1 MLNLKSVY
9 FYFLATKINLLNILK
24 LVYFKTSF
32 YSKSLR
38 SITPKKFYFF
48 PNSFL
53 LSSLVGHKN
62 FLFNISNID
71 TNIFWKKKV
80 IKKEEIKLHE
90 FLWLNLI
97 DRKNDNTIIKKII
110 NIWIYKNS
118 KYKSLIWD
126 SSTISK
132 RIISWILNAEII
144 LNNTEFLFRNDFLN
158 SIIMQTN
165 HLKKNYKHEHNYSK
179 KLEML
184 CAILLTGLV
193 FKEYSENYNFAIKDL
208 EKLTENFFDK
218 DGFPLNR
225 NPNDLLIFLKF
236 LIIIRE
242 CINDGQ
248 EYIPEFLDKI
258 IDNSLCCLKSIITPK
273 RQLPLFNGAVEVNV
287 EDFID
292 YIESLNYKIKKTKIN
307 VGKLQILSHK
317 KSYIFFDV
325 GAPPNKKFTS
335 NYQSGP
341 LSFEYYSDNEKIITN
356 CGFGLNIS
364 KKATLI
370 SRLTS
375 AQSTLTINDTSINVF
390 EKNRFLNLAFGNSIK
405 NSFKINNFQFNDDL
419 KKVFASASHDAYL
432 KRFGCIHKREIKIN
446 KIDNSIVGLDELNNE
461 NKSNNLNFNIRF
473 HLYPGISAIKTMGGN
488 TVLIN
493 IKKNKSLV
501 FRSENYNLTV
511 EKSIFLG
518 RNQILNNFCILI
530 SGVANDKNIK
540 INWELKKSI

>member
-1 MLNLKSVY
+1 MFNLKSIY

-24 LVYFKTSF
+24 LIYFKTS
-32 YSKSLR
+32 YYNQTLN

-48 PNSFL
+48 PNPFL

-62 FLFNISNID
+62 FLFDVTNID
-71 TNIFWKKKV
+71 TNIFWKEKI
-80 IKKEEIKLHE
+80 IKKGEIKLHE

-97 DRKNDNTIIKKII
+97 NRKNDNNTIKKII

-118 KYKSLIWD
+118 KYKSLIWEN
-126 SSTISK
+126 SVLSK

-144 LNNTEFLFRNDFLN
+144 LNNTDFLFKNDFLN
-158 SIIMQTN
+158 SIIQQTN
-165 HLKKNYKHEHNYSK
+165 HLKKNYKYEHDYTK

-208 EKLTENFFDK
+208 EKLSEKFFDE

-225 NPNDLLIFLKF
+225 NPNDLLIFSKF

-273 RQLPLFNGAVEVNV
+273 KQLPLFNGAVEVNV
-287 EDFID
+287 EEFIE
-292 YIESLNYKIKKTKIN
+292 YIESLNYKFKKTKTN
-307 VGKLQILSHK
+307 VGKLQILNNK
-317 KSYIFFDV
+317 KNQIFFDV
-325 GAPPNKKFTS
+325 GNPPKKKFSS

-341 LSFEYYSDNEKIITN
+341 LSFEYYSNNEKIITN

-364 KKATLI
+364 KKAMLL

-375 AQSTLTINDTSINVF
+375 AQSGLTINDTSISIF
-390 EKNRFLNLAFGNSIK
+390 ERNRFLNLAFGNLTK
-405 NSFKINNFQFNDDL
+405 NNFKINNFQFYDDL
-419 KKVFASASHDAYL
+419 KEVFASASHDAYF
-432 KRFGCIHKREIKIN
+432 KRFDCTHKREIKIN
-446 KIDNSIVGLDELNNE
+446 KIDNSIIGLDELSSK
-461 NKSNNLNFNIRF
+461 NKNNNLNFNIRF